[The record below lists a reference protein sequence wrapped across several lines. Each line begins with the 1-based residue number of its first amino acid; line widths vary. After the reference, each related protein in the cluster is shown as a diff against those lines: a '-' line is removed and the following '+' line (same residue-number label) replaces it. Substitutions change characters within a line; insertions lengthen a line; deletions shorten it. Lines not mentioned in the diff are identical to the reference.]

1 MLILLMTKP
10 VLVNIKS
17 LMISENWG
25 STRNIK
31 SHNCVFI
38 ELPPHAMVS
47 SLKILCMVYVP
58 VLKEYCHGI
67 NTIAKQHDCLLVALL
82 PRFYILLLS

>member
-25 STRNIK
+25 SIRNIK

-58 VLKEYCHGI
+58 VPGMGPLH
-67 NTIAKQHDCLLVALL
+67 
-82 PRFYILLLS
+82 LLLSNFNKLPITITDCY